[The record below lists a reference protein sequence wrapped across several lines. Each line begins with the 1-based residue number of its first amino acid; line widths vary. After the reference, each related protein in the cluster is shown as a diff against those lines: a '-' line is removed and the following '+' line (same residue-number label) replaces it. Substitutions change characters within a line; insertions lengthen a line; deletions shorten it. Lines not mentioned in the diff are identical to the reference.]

1 MTNKPS
7 TDNATRFLAM
17 NPTLIGRVG
26 EIDFYEHPL
35 RGDES
40 PTGRHHEGL
49 PQEANRVLRTP
60 ERRGARRSHLE
71 RLRKTP

>member
-40 PTGRHHEGL
+40 PLVGITKDGRRKLTEFYEL
-49 PQEANRVLRTP
+49 PSAAELAEVIWNV
-60 ERRGARRSHLE
+60 
-71 RLRKTP
+71 